1 MNLNYKL
8 LGYRYDKG
16 QKLIIECDLNREE
29 LEIYSKILKR
39 GLSKFSDLNIKALII
54 NGKEYEVA
62 EKYKL
67 HEKAPAFDEKVLN
80 HEDICALNDSLRSN
94 KNLKI
99 NYITKS
105 FMGRDIE
112 SIEFNPIHVMNL
124 LKSF

>member
-1 MNLNYKL
+1 MKGGTFDSPGLILPFIHNRKGNVKFEVELRNFLDTKPFIIRDSKKEYLDMNLNYKL

-62 EKYKL
+62 E
-67 HEKAPAFDEKVLN
+67 N
-80 HEDICALNDSLRSN
+80 I
-94 KNLKI
+94 
-99 NYITKS
+99 S
-105 FMGRDIE
+105 FMKR
-112 SIEFNPIHVMNL
+112 HQL
-124 LKSF
+124 LMRKF